1 MTTANTALR
10 VSELDFDSIKN
21 NLKNYLRS
29 QTEFQDFDFEG
40 SGMGVLLDILAY
52 NTHYMGYYLNMTA
65 NEMFLDTA
73 QLRGSVLSHAKMI
86 NYIPTSRRGAKAVV
100 NIQVTP
106 SATED
111 QVTNTISIPKY
122 KKFIGSD
129 IDGQNYGFVTLS
141 ANVASKVAN
150 TFTFSN
156 VAIYQGDVVTRQFIM
171 DSGNIKR
178 SFTLPSANIDT
189 STLTVTV
196 QESTSN
202 TFTSEYFLVDDITSI
217 TSNGQVYFIEE
228 NQDSNYVIYFGDDV
242 IGKKPKNGSVI
253 TATYL
258 DTIGER
264 SNSISKFV
272 ASGGISQYSDNVVVT
287 AYQSSFGGR
296 EKETVEQI
304 RFRAPYYYSTQNRAV
319 TADDYAAIITKD
331 YQNIDSVS
339 VWGGEQNDPPVYGKV
354 YISLKMKDNYYLTN
368 IEKEAIKQELI
379 TNRNVLTVTPEI
391 IDPDYTYILVNGLVY
406 YNPALT
412 TSSVDTIRQYVV
424 ASVVDYEAAELNR
437 FDSTFRKS
445 KLQNY
450 VEASEKSITGSEIRV
465 YLQKRLLIDPTI
477 TTNYN
482 IETKVPIKKGDLT
495 TSRISSF
502 PQINVYDASGVVRSV
517 FFEEVPEAL
526 TGIDSIAVKTTGQNY
541 TSAPTV
547 TIIGDGSGATATA
560 KVVGGRVTSIV
571 VANAGTNYTRAAVII
586 SGGGGTGAS
595 ATSIL
600 QSKTGRLRTYY
611 NKNNGEKIV
620 VNSNAGL
627 INYDTG
633 LIQLT
638 SLNTTGTVTNDLYD
652 TNVLAFNIP
661 IDREVISPLRNR
673 ILTIDQNNPFSVQ
686 LQVVPE
692 A

>member
-10 VSELDFDSIKN
+10 VTELDFDSIKN

-111 QVTNTISIPKY
+111 YITNTISIPKY

-141 ANVASKVAN
+141 ANVASKVSN
-150 TFTFSN
+150 TFIFSN

-272 ASGGISQYSDNVVVT
+272 ASGGVAQYTDNISIT
-287 AYQSSFGGR
+287 AVQASFGGR
-296 EKETVEQI
+296 EKESIEQI

-368 IEKEAIKQELI
+368 IEKETIKQELI

-412 TSSVDTIRQYVV
+412 TASVDTIRQYVV

-502 PQINVYDASGVVRSV
+502 PQINVYDANSILRQV

-526 TGIDSIAVKTTGQNY
+526 TGIDSITVKTTGQSY

-547 TIIGDGSGATATA
+547 TIIGDGSGATAVA
-560 KVVGGRVTSIV
+560 KVVGGRVTSITV
-571 VANAGTNYTRAAVII
+571 TNPGTNYTRAAIVF
-586 SGGGGTGAS
+586 SGGNGTGAS

-620 VNSNAGL
+620 VNENAGL

-633 LIQLT
+633 LIKLT
-638 SLNTTGTVTNDLYD
+638 SLQTTGTVTNDLYD

>member
-1 MTTANTALR
+1 
-10 VSELDFDSIKN
+10 
-21 NLKNYLRS
+21 
-29 QTEFQDFDFEG
+29 
-40 SGMGVLLDILAY
+40 MGVLLDILAY

-111 QVTNTISIPKY
+111 SVTNIISIPKY
-122 KKFIGSD
+122 KRFVGSD

-141 ANVASKVAN
+141 ANVASKSSN
-150 TFTFSN
+150 TFVFSN

-171 DSGNIKR
+171 DPGNIKR

-202 TFTSEYFLVDDITSI
+202 TFTSEYFIVNDITSI
-217 TSNGQVYFIEE
+217 TSNAEVYFIEE
-228 NQDSNYVIYFGDDV
+228 NQDLNYTIYFGDGV

-258 DTIGER
+258 DTVGER
-264 SNSISKFV
+264 SNNISKYV
-272 ASGGISQYSDNVVVT
+272 ASGGIAQYSDNVSIT
-287 AYQSSFGGR
+287 SIQSSFGGR
-296 EKETVEQI
+296 EKETIEQVK
-304 RFRAPYYYSTQNRAV
+304 FRAPYYFATQNRAV
-319 TADDYAAIITKD
+319 TADDYAAILTKD

-354 YISLKMKDNYYLTN
+354 YISLKMKNNFYLTN
-368 IEKEAIKQELI
+368 IEKETIKRELI
-379 TNRNVLTVTPEI
+379 NTRNVLTVTPEI
-391 IDPDYTYILVNGLVY
+391 IDPDYTFILINGNVY

-412 TSSVDTIRQYVV
+412 TASVDTIRQYVI

-450 VEASEKSITGSEIRV
+450 VEAAEKSITGSEIRV
-465 YLQKRLLIDPTI
+465 YLQKRIDIDPTI
-477 TTNYN
+477 TTNYY
-482 IETKVPIKKGDLT
+482 IQTKVPIKRGDPVV
-495 TSRISSF
+495 SRISSF
-502 PQINVYDASGVVRSV
+502 PQVNVYDASGVQRSV
-517 FFEEVPEAL
+517 FFEEVPEVL
-526 TGIDSIAVKTTGQNY
+526 TGLDSITVKTAGQNY

-560 KVVGGRVTSIV
+560 KIIGGRVTSISIT
-571 VANAGTNYTRAAVII
+571 NAGTNYTRAAISI
-586 SGGGGTGAS
+586 SGGNGTGAA

-611 NKNNGEKIV
+611 NRTSGEKII
-620 VNSNAGL
+620 VNGNAGL

-638 SLNTTGTVTNDLYD
+638 ALNTAGTVTNDLYSQ
-652 TNVLAFNIP
+652 NVLTFNIP
-661 IDREVISPLRNR
+661 IDREVITPLRNR
-673 ILTIDQNNPFSVQ
+673 ILSIDQNNPFSVQ

>member
-526 TGIDSIAVKTTGQNY
+526 TGIDSIAVKTTGQSY